1 MSGGKASGRQPR
13 DRAAGAE
20 SLEEVLVQCASLV
33 HLNLDGNQMG
43 DDGAES
49 LAKVLAHC
57 QALAHLDLWNNEIGD
72 AGRES
77 LTGVLAQ

>member
-1 MSGGKASGRQPR
+1 
-13 DRAAGAE
+13 
-20 SLEEVLVQCASLV
+20 
-33 HLNLDGNQMG
+33 MG

-57 QALAHLDLWNNEIGD
+57 QALAHLELWSKKIGD

-77 LTGVLAQ
+77 LKGVLVQ